1 VAVGEGEGQEDGER
15 IEDVL
20 RDVEPPADVGELWDL
35 LRESVEAL
43 AQGLIARLPLIAL
56 GIVLFAVGLLLI
68 KVAIG
73 WTERGLV
80 RARVDHA
87 VQRLTVNLMRATLVL
102 LVALWALSV
111 AGVQV
116 GAVLA
121 GLGLAGL
128 ALAFALQNILENFVA
143 GILILIRRPFR
154 RGDQIETN
162 EFSGTI
168 EDIDLRVTHLRDFDD
183 ELVLIPNATV
193 FTEPI
198 VNLTRLGRRRT
209 RVIVGID
216 YRDDHDRARQV
227 LADAVV
233 SVEGVLA
240 APAPEVLCIELG
252 DSSVDFEVSYWT
264 LPQMREVR
272 FVRDRVLRAC
282 KSAVEAEGMTIP
294 WPIRTLAADKQPLR
308 VVEPEDATRPGR
320 GVEGS
325 GTGGRGGARG

>member
-1 VAVGEGEGQEDGER
+1 VDDDEGDR

-20 RDVEPPADVGELWDL
+20 RDAEPPGDVGEMWDL

-43 AQGLIARLPLIAL
+43 GQGLIARLPLIAL
-56 GIVLFAVGLLLI
+56 GIVLFALGLILI
-68 KVAIG
+68 KVTIT
-73 WTERGLV
+73 WTERGLE

-143 GILILIRRPFR
+143 GILILIRKPFR

-162 EFSGTI
+162 DFSGTI

-209 RVIVGID
+209 RITVGID
-216 YRDDHDRARQV
+216 YRDDHDRARAV
-227 LADAVV
+227 LTAAVAG
-233 SVEGVLA
+233 VEGVLTT
-240 APAPEVLCIELG
+240 PEPEVLCTELG
-252 DSSVDFEVSYWT
+252 ESSVDFEVSYWT
-264 LPQMREVR
+264 APQMREVR

-294 WPIRTLAADKQPLR
+294 WPIRTLAADMQPLR
-308 VVEPEDATRPGR
+308 VAGAADLA
-320 GVEGS
+320 
-325 GTGGRGGARG
+325 GTGDREPSDG

>member
-1 VAVGEGEGQEDGER
+1 VGDADGEGDDAR

-20 RDVEPPADVGELWDL
+20 RDADPPADVGELWEL

-43 AQGLIARLPLIAL
+43 TQGLIARLPLIAL
-56 GIVLFAVGLLLI
+56 GIVLFAVGLILI
-68 KVAIG
+68 KVTIS
-73 WTERGLV
+73 WTERGLQ

-143 GILILIRRPFR
+143 GILILIRKPFR

-209 RVIVGID
+209 RVMVGID
-216 YRDDHDRARQV
+216 YRDDHDRAREV
-227 LADAVV
+227 LAVAVAG
-233 SVEGVLA
+233 VEGVL
-240 APAPEVLCIELG
+240 PTPQPEVLCTELG

-264 LPQMREVR
+264 APQMREVR
-272 FVRDRVLRAC
+272 FVRDRVIRAC

-294 WPIRTLAADKQPLR
+294 WPIRTLAADMQPLR
-308 VVEPEDATRPGR
+308 VASASERRD
-320 GVEGS
+320 EG
-325 GTGGRGGARG
+325 GGGPSDG